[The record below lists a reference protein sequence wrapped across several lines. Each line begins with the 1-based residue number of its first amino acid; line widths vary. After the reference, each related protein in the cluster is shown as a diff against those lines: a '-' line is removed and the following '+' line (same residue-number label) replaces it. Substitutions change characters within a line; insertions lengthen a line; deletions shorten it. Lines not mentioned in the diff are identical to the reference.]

1 MRKGVV
7 AMEVMELAFQHG
19 FGWEREDEFIVN
31 HPLLPESKQTSK
43 QKGED
48 PSTNPWEP
56 VQEPSAHSLMVF
68 HSSWKG
74 GGRKLCA

>member
-1 MRKGVV
+1 
-7 AMEVMELAFQHG
+7 MEVMELAFQHG

-48 PSTNPWEP
+48 PSANPWDL
-56 VQEPSAHSLMVF
+56 PSAHSLMISVAVT
-68 HSSWKG
+68 S
-74 GGRKLCA
+74 

>member
-7 AMEVMELAFQHG
+7 AMEVIELAFQHG

-48 PSTNPWEP
+48 PSTNPWDL
-56 VQEPSAHSLMVF
+56 PSAHSLMISVAVT
-68 HSSWKG
+68 S
-74 GGRKLCA
+74 